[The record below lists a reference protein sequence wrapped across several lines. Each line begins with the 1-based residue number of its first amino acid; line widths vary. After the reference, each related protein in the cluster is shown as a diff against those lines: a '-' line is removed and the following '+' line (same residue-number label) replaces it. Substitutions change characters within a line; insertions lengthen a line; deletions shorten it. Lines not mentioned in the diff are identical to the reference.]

1 MITYVNTLFLI
12 KSKLINIKEN
22 TMNEKA
28 RQALQ
33 ALLFTQLGRYI
44 EMSNYCLQKNIM
56 SQKRPKQWMI
66 DQASTDIMS
75 NIVQFSTQA
84 SNPLPASNGGGLLDI
99 FKALGITGDDNA
111 KATDPNNITL
121 PTAST
126 FKDKKGKYNV
136 IDGKKH
142 YLA

>member
-1 MITYVNTLFLI
+1 M
-12 KSKLINIKEN
+12 K
-22 TMNEKA
+22 EKA

-33 ALLFTQLGRYI
+33 ALLFTQLGSYI

-56 SQKRPKQWMI
+56 GQKRPKQWLI

-75 NIVQFSTQA
+75 NIIQFSAQA
-84 SNPLPASNGGGLLDI
+84 SNPIPTSSGGGLLDI
-99 FKALGITGDDNA
+99 LKALGITGDGNA
-111 KATDPNNITL
+111 KATDPNDITL
-121 PTAST
+121 PTATT
-126 FKDKKGKYNV
+126 FKDKIGKYNV